1 MSKTPVETYFEF
13 VENVLGIKQ
22 VLLDRTVEAMAEEI
36 AAGTPPQEIQI
47 LISVQDLENYSAPE
61 KDLLYKMIQA
71 LKLKPESYLVIDTA
85 NKTGYLAQHEL
96 SFSDKPQPSTADLI
110 ETYSPRVLISKPTLK
125 KSAWTEMQKLLQL
138 I

>member
-22 VLLDRTVEAMAEEI
+22 VLLDRTVETMADEI
-36 AAGTPPQEIQI
+36 AAGTPPHEIQI

-61 KDLLYKMIQA
+61 KELLYKMIQA
-71 LKLKPESYLVIDTA
+71 LQLKPESYLVIDTA
-85 NKTGYLAQHEL
+85 QKTGYLAQHEL
-96 SFSDKPQPSTADLI
+96 SFADSPKPSTADLI
-110 ETYSPRVLISKPTLK
+110 ETYSPRVLISKPALK
-125 KSAWTEMQKLLQL
+125 KAAWTEMQKLLQL